1 MPSKAFARRR
11 RKRSPPRPA
20 GAAAAAARGG
30 TLLLALSACLAA
42 NNAAR
47 TGGHCFLASAFQP
60 PVSASSTSSPGAAPR
75 AGPGPASFRAIASS
89 RDGVPNAIRSTAT
102 TTVPSPQFR
111 CWHAPSNKKPPTALS
126 AANNKSNDDDDDEKN
141 AIGEISDDN
150 GPLAKLAAPFR
161 AAAAALFA
169 LLPRPVQDL
178 VAALSAK
185 FAAAVPTL
193 RVAFASFVVGAV
205 LGIGLILYP
214 VVESIGNTPEPVM
227 LFETILTDLDRGY
240 VDKVDTNKLF
250 ETGISAML
258 RSLDPY
264 TEFEGRE
271 EAAEL
276 TESVSGQYGGVGLV
290 ISGAT
295 PQQIRALPSAGT
307 PDALEM
313 KTDQPGGGA
322 GRILPREALDDN
334 LRPNDGGGGGGGST
348 NLDSPTNL
356 ETQPIVYDESVLDS
370 PDDDDDTLAAKAEQR
385 RAIKRARD
393 NGIRVVNAFEG
404 YAYDYGMR
412 VGDRLMAI
420 DGQRLADTSTV
431 EDVRNML
438 RGVPGTF
445 VDVSFVREGVDG
457 ETTVSIPRT
466 VVQVSDVKLATLLG
480 KAEDGIGYIQ
490 LSGFNANAGREVRN
504 AILGLQHLAED
515 APGGSQSLRGLVL
528 DMRNNPGGL
537 LNSAVDVA
545 SLLVPQGSDIVS
557 AKGRGFPGVLY
568 RSMEEPILSPSTKLT
583 VLVNGQT
590 ASAAEIVSGAVQDL
604 DVGVIVGA
612 DRTFGKGLVQSVDT
626 LPFGSALKYTVAKY
640 YTPSGRCIQ
649 STNYVEG
656 EGPNSGNGGKYR
668 ASKVADRDKKIYF
681 TKHGREVQDGG
692 GVAVDYKVEAQKSSA
707 LEYTLLRT
715 SLFSDFASVWSRENQ
730 LTNNLDVVTDSTYQ
744 KFKQFVMERQKEGD
758 IQLDAVYSGPI
769 DNLKKALKDSGY
781 KGTSKELEQLRASLI
796 KDIER
801 DFEKYKKEIKED
813 IGQNILARYLPESM
827 LLEIGVKRDDQ
838 VQAAV
843 ALMRDD
849 KSFDTLL
856 GRVGDEKPN
865 GDGRNAEVKDGLGT
879 AIASNTDDI
888 VEGDTHF
895 HIVFLNGQGIPSRTK
910 N

>member
-1 MPSKAFARRR
+1 M
-11 RKRSPPRPA
+11 
-20 GAAAAAARGG
+20 
-30 TLLLALSACLAA
+30 
-42 NNAAR
+42 
-47 TGGHCFLASAFQP
+47 H
-60 PVSASSTSSPGAAPR
+60 
-75 AGPGPASFRAIASS
+75 
-89 RDGVPNAIRSTAT
+89 
-102 TTVPSPQFR
+102 SPQSR
-111 CWHAPSNKKPPTALS
+111 CWYAPNNKKLSTALS
-126 AANNKSNDDDDDEKN
+126 AAKNNKYDVEKNDKKKN

-161 AAAAALFA
+161 AAVAALFA
-169 LLPRPVQDL
+169 LLPQPLQDM

-185 FAAAVPTL
+185 FTAAVPTL
-193 RVAFASFVVGAV
+193 RVAFASFVVGAG
-205 LGIGLILYP
+205 LGIGIILYP
-214 VVESIGNTPEPVM
+214 VVESIENTPEPVM

-264 TEFEGRE
+264 TEFEGKE

-295 PQQIRALPSAGT
+295 PQQIQALPSTGT
-307 PDALEM
+307 PNALEM

-322 GRILPREALDDN
+322 GRILPQDALDDN
-334 LRPNDGGGGGGGST
+334 LRLNDDTS
-348 NLDSPTNL
+348 TNL

-480 KAEDGIGYIQ
+480 RAEDGIGYIQ

-604 DVGVIVGA
+604 DVGVIVGT

-715 SLFSDFASVWSRENQ
+715 GLFSDFASVWSRENQ

-865 GDGRNAEVKDGLGT
+865 GDGSNTEVKDGLGT

>member
-1 MPSKAFARRR
+1 M
-11 RKRSPPRPA
+11 
-20 GAAAAAARGG
+20 
-30 TLLLALSACLAA
+30 
-42 NNAAR
+42 
-47 TGGHCFLASAFQP
+47 H
-60 PVSASSTSSPGAAPR
+60 
-75 AGPGPASFRAIASS
+75 
-89 RDGVPNAIRSTAT
+89 
-102 TTVPSPQFR
+102 SPQFR
-111 CWHAPSNKKPPTALS
+111 YWHAPNNKKLPTALS
-126 AANNKSNDDDDDEKN
+126 ATTNKNNNPEEEND
-141 AIGEISDDN
+141 IGEISDDN
-150 GPLAKLAAPFR
+150 GPLAKLTAPIR
-161 AAAAALFA
+161 AAVAALFA
-169 LLPRPVQDL
+169 LLPQPLQDL
-178 VAALSAK
+178 LTALSAK
-185 FAAAVPTL
+185 FTAAFPTL

-205 LGIGLILYP
+205 LGIGVILYP
-214 VVESIGNTPEPVM
+214 VVQSIENTPEPVM

-276 TESVSGQYGGVGLV
+276 TESVSGKYGGVGLV
-290 ISGAT
+290 ISGAA
-295 PQQIRALPSAGT
+295 PQQIQALPSTGT

-322 GRILPREALDDN
+322 GRILPQEALDDN
-334 LRPNDGGGGGGGST
+334 LRLNDDGGGGST
-348 NLDSPTNL
+348 NLDSPTTL
-356 ETQPIVYDESVLDS
+356 ESQPIVYDESVLDS
-370 PDDDDDTLAAKAEQR
+370 PDDDDDTLAEKAEQR

-412 VGDRLMAI
+412 VGDRLVAI
-420 DGQRLADTSTV
+420 DGRRLAGTSTV
-431 EDVRNML
+431 EDVRNLL

-445 VDVSFVREGVDG
+445 VDVAFVREGVDG

-515 APGGSQSLRGLVL
+515 ATDGSGSLRGLVL

-681 TKHGREVQDGG
+681 TKHGREVKDGG

-715 SLFSDFASVWSRENQ
+715 GLFSDFASVWSRENQ

-865 GDGRNAEVKDGLGT
+865 GDGSNTEVKDGLGT

-895 HIVFLNGQGIPSRTK
+895 HIVFLNGQGTPSRTK